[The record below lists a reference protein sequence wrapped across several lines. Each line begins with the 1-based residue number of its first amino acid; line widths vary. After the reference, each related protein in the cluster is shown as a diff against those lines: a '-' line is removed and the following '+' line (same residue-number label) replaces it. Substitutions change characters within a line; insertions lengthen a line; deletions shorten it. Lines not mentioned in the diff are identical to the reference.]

1 MTRAI
6 FWSAAV
12 LAVSLA
18 GSRAGAQSSSPTDT
32 TNTQTYSDR
41 RKAILDD
48 IKSSQRKLDDLRVE
62 RLQLESRVEAV
73 AGKVAENRVNTLLMS
88 HETYALRQLDSL
100 LTVSQDVL
108 LAQRDRFLTLGD
120 AVRRRAGAE
129 LVIVFRADSAPT
141 SQHVDSVAVQI
152 DDGAGTARHYSLLA
166 NGALANGAVDELYR
180 SNVLPSPH
188 SITVVVGANGQT
200 QTQSVRIDA
209 AAGASTYVQFALRNG
224 QLVQSTWSNRDA
236 SSPPASK

>member
-1 MTRAI
+1 MTR
-6 FWSAAV
+6 FGLWSVVLGLVGLVGTAAQ
-12 LAVSLA
+12 AQ
-18 GSRAGAQSSSPTDT
+18 QSSSPPPDS

-73 AGKVAENRVNTLLMS
+73 AGKVAEQRVNTLLMS

-129 LVIVFRADSAPT
+129 LIIVFRADSAST
-141 SQHVDSVAVQI
+141 LTQRIDSVSVRI
-152 DDGAGTARHYSLLA
+152 DDGAGATRAYSLLA
-166 NGALANGAVDELYR
+166 NSALASGAVDELYR

-188 SITVVVGANGQT
+188 TVAVTVGLNGGT
-200 QTQSVRIDA
+200 QSQSVRVDA
-209 AAGASTYVQFALRNG
+209 AAGASTYVQFAVRNG
-224 QLVQSTWSNRDA
+224 QLVQATWSNKDSA
-236 SSPPASK
+236 TH

>member
-6 FWSAAV
+6 TWSVVLLVGVVGTAA
-12 LAVSLA
+12 
-18 GSRAGAQSSSPTDT
+18 RAQQSSSPPPDS

-73 AGKVAENRVNTLLMS
+73 AGKVAEQRVNTLLMS

-129 LVIVFRADSAPT
+129 LIITFRADSAST
-141 SQHVDSVAVQI
+141 LTQRIDSVSVKI
-152 DDGAGTARHYSLLA
+152 DDGGGSSRVYSLLA
-166 NGALANGAVDELYR
+166 NSALASGAVDELYR

-188 SITVVVGANGQT
+188 TVSVTVGLNGGM
-200 QTQSVRIDA
+200 QTQSVRVDA
-209 AAGASTYVQFALRNG
+209 AAGASTYVQFAVRGG
-224 QLVQSTWSNRDA
+224 QLVQATWSNKDA
-236 SSPPASK
+236 TH

>member
-1 MTRAI
+1 MRRAI
-6 FWSAAV
+6 IWSAAV
-12 LAVSLA
+12 LIGSSLS
-18 GSRAGAQSSSPTDT
+18 GGRARAQDT
-32 TNTQTYSDR
+32 TNTQTYSER
-41 RKAILDD
+41 RKAIQDD
-48 IKSSQRKLDDLRVE
+48 IKSSQRKLDELRVE

-73 AGKVAENRVNTLLMS
+73 AGKVAEQRVNTLLMS

-129 LVIVFRADSAPT
+129 LIVVFRADSAST
-141 SQHVDSVAVQI
+141 LTQRIDSVSVKI
-152 DDGAGTARHYSLLA
+152 DDGAGTARRYSLLA
-166 NGALANGAVDELYR
+166 NSALANGAVDELYR

-188 SITVVVGANGQT
+188 QVTVIVGMNGQT
-200 QTQSVRIDA
+200 QTQSIRIDA
-209 AAGASTYVQFALRNG
+209 SAGASTYVQFAVRGG

-236 SSPPASK
+236 SSAAPR